1 MNIYY
6 IDYENVNSFGLKG
19 AQLLGSDS
27 KIYILYSKK
36 ADNVKIDIRGQSVC
50 MTVTKKFEE

>member
-19 AQLLGSDS
+19 AQLPGAHS
-27 KIYILYSKK
+27 KIYILYTNN
-36 ADNVKIDIRGQSVC
+36 ADNVKIDVLTELI
-50 MTVTKKFEE
+50 K